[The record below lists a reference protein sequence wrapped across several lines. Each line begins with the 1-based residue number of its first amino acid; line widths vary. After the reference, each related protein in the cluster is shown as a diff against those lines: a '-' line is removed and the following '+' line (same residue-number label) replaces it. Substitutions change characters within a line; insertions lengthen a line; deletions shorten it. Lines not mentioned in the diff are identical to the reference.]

1 MMTILM
7 MTIMMMTTMTSLTQ
21 APMQVAQT
29 RLEKRSH
36 RTENENCNDA
46 PHIKIV
52 EEVKKMR
59 IASFLFCQQRQSQVG
74 TIQSNIEHLNG
85 KLAEA
90 QEAKQDLL
98 AIKHKLE
105 QVILSVDI
113 LQGERAKANQS

>member
-1 MMTILM
+1 
-7 MTIMMMTTMTSLTQ
+7 MTSLTQ

-59 IASFLFCQQRQSQVG
+59 IASFLFCQQLQSQVG

-105 QVILSVDI
+105 QVIPSVDI
-113 LQGERAKANQS
+113 LHEEGTIGGTKNTQLSKFNGCPI

>member
-1 MMTILM
+1 MCFRDDDKDDDKDDNNDDDNDDDNDLSYKYIDDKSATRTRQERNFVFEP

-52 EEVKKMR
+52 EEVKKMM
-59 IASFLFCQQRQSQVG
+59 IASFLF
-74 TIQSNIEHLNG
+74 
-85 KLAEA
+85 
-90 QEAKQDLL
+90 
-98 AIKHKLE
+98 
-105 QVILSVDI
+105 
-113 LQGERAKANQS
+113 

>member
-1 MMTILM
+1 
-7 MTIMMMTTMTSLTQ
+7 MTSLTQ

-59 IASFLFCQQRQSQVG
+59 IASFLFCQQLQSQVG

-105 QVILSVDI
+105 QVIPSVDI
-113 LQGERAKANQS
+113 LQGGGA

>member
-1 MMTILM
+1 MTIMMMTILMMTIMM

-52 EEVKKMR
+52 EEVKKMM
-59 IASFLFCQQRQSQVG
+59 IASFLFSQQ
-74 TIQSNIEHLNG
+74 
-85 KLAEA
+85 
-90 QEAKQDLL
+90 
-98 AIKHKLE
+98 
-105 QVILSVDI
+105 
-113 LQGERAKANQS
+113 

>member
-1 MMTILM
+1 
-7 MTIMMMTTMTSLTQ
+7 
-21 APMQVAQT
+21 
-29 RLEKRSH
+29 
-36 RTENENCNDA
+36 
-46 PHIKIV
+46 
-52 EEVKKMR
+52 MR
-59 IASFLFCQQRQSQVG
+59 IASFLFCQQGQSQVG

-113 LQGERAKANQS
+113 LQEAGLLILETCLLTQRKVS